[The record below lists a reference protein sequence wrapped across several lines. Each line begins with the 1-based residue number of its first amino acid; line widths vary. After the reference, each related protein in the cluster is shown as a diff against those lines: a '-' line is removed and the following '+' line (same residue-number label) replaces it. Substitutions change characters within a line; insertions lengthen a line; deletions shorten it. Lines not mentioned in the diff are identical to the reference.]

1 MPVAVTSI
9 DVPAL
14 PAIIASMSLN
24 APMTERRP
32 VRLAK
37 SHAASTF
44 GAIDPAEKASSPS
57 AAGVAR
63 ATKRNDGLPSR
74 NKPLAR
80 QSRLQQIGLEF
91 HCKHGCAAALV
102 DHCPCALAKV
112 FVV

>member
-1 MPVAVTSI
+1 MSP
-9 DVPAL
+9 DAL
-14 PAIIASMSLN
+14 
-24 APMTERRP
+24 MTVRRP
-32 VRLAK
+32 VRLPKQDAV
-37 SHAASTF
+37 STF
-44 GAIDPAEKASSPS
+44 GAMDTAEKASSPS
-57 AAGVAR
+57 AAGLAR

-91 HCKHGCAAALV
+91 HCKHGCAAVLV